1 MKSFILTC
9 SIALSLCFTSNAQ
22 EIAANSKISDVT
34 VYRGLAKETRSSSVT
49 VPEGNSEV
57 VLSGIT
63 TLMTDP
69 SLQVSVKG
77 NATLLSASVR
87 MNYFTELN
95 ESPKDSKADKLRD
108 SIKITDTDV
117 RWIAEQRFIING
129 ELSLVNELLKP
140 VNSKEGY
147 KPGELAALTDFYR
160 SRFTELK
167 KKLFDLTLAEESL
180 VARKSKFQAQLNE
193 SGLKKTDP
201 VKEIVL
207 SFFSE
212 KGASLQLKCHYLV
225 TSAGWTPMYDIHV
238 ENVSQPVA
246 LTYKA
251 KIFQRTGTDWK
262 DVKITVSSANPC
274 VNNNRPLMSPKY
286 VDYATYAFN
295 AYSSDGSIS
304 NMMQAE
310 RIDNKNIATPDPL
323 SAVVHTVESDIHV
336 EFILDSKQSISSNGK
351 EHIALMQVYKVPATY
366 KYHAVPKLDPNA
378 YLLAKITDY
387 GQYNLLSGDANI
399 FFGDTYVGQV
409 QLNPQIT
416 ADTLL
421 VSLGRDERIVIK
433 RSCLTTKNSKKLLSG
448 IQKDTRGWETT
459 IRNNKG
465 VPIEIEILDQ
475 IPLSRRKEIEVKLN
489 EKSGADYNEQYGK
502 LLWNL
507 TIQPNDSKK
516 ISLIYTLEYLE
527 GKVVQ
532 EL

>member
-1 MKSFILTC
+1 MKSYFLLLVISFALC
-9 SIALSLCFTSNAQ
+9 SNVYSQ
-22 EIAANSKISDVT
+22 EISANSKVSDVT
-34 VYRGLAKETRSSSVT
+34 VYRGLAKETRTSTVT
-49 VPEGNSEV
+49 VPEGNSEI

-87 MNYFTELN
+87 TNHFTELN
-95 ESPKDSKADKLRD
+95 SAPKDSKADKLRD
-108 SIKITDTDV
+108 SIIAIEIDV
-117 RWIAEQRFIING
+117 RWIVEQRSIING

-140 VNSKEGY
+140 TNTKDAF
-147 KPGELAALTDFYR
+147 KPADLTALTDFYR
-160 SRFTELK
+160 SRFTDLK
-167 KKLFDLTLAEESL
+167 KKLFDLTLVEESL
-180 VARKSKFQAQLNE
+180 VANKNKFQAQLNE
-193 SGLKKTDP
+193 TGARKIDP

-207 SFFSE
+207 SFYSE
-212 KGASLQLKCHYLV
+212 KGGSLQLKCNYLV
-225 TSAGWTPMYDIHV
+225 TSAGWVPMYDLHV

-262 DVKITVSSANPC
+262 DVRTTISSANPS

-310 RIDNKNIATPDPL
+310 RIDVKKLDAANQLNPAI
-323 SAVVHTVESDIHV
+323 TVESDIHV
-336 EFILDSKQSISSNGK
+336 EFVLESKQNIASNGK
-351 EHIALMQVYKVPATY
+351 EHIVLMQDYKVPATY
-366 KYHAVPKLDPNA
+366 KYHAVPKLDPAA

-387 GQYNLLSGDANI
+387 GQYNLLAGDANI

-433 RSCLTTKNSKKLLSG
+433 RSCLTTKNSKKLFSG
-448 IQKDTRGWETT
+448 IQKDSHGWETV

-465 VPIEIEILDQ
+465 IPIDIEILDQ
-475 IPLSRRKEIEVKLN
+475 VPLSRRKEIEVKLN
-489 EKSGADYNEQYGK
+489 EKSGADFNEPYGK

-507 TIQPNDSKK
+507 TIMPNDSKK
-516 ISLIYTLEYLE
+516 ITLMYTIEYPE
-527 GKVVQ
+527 GKNVQ